1 MCIQSMKPTTY
12 ENNTYLGIVAIGS
25 DKLTLKVLDTY
36 GKIAKTIQTQF
47 EEGMNELMIN
57 LTDLTVGTYVVNAF
71 SGGKFLK
78 AIKFAKND

>member
-1 MCIQSMKPTTY
+1 M
-12 ENNTYLGIVAIGS
+12 
-25 DKLTLKVLDTY
+25 DTY

>member
-1 MCIQSMKPTTY
+1 MCIQSMKPTIY
-12 ENNTYLGIVAIGS
+12 GNNTYLGIVAVGT

-57 LTDLTVGTYVVNAF
+57 VTDLNVGTYVVNAF
-71 SGGKFLK
+71 SGGRFLK